1 MAGKPTFGSG
11 PEDFKQA
18 EWLSRALKNEWRYD
32 HTADRWHHWDGSHWT
47 PDQVRA
53 VEKRAADVAL
63 AGMGDA
69 LSEGDEVTK
78 TSLMKLLS
86 LPALRRALEALATFP
101 GYGTNGDD
109 WDSEP
114 HLLGVANGIV
124 DLRYNELISKPT
136 PDMLVTL
143 STECDFK
150 PVESPEDF
158 DDAAPRFMAVIREWM
173 SDDDSMV
180 AFLLLWFGAS
190 LFGFTPEQRFL
201 LMTGIGRNGKGA
213 LKHSVMEAVGEY
225 GAQFDANLYMRTR
238 FGAARSDSA
247 RADLIALKGK
257 RITFFSEPEGGHFN
271 EELLKAHTGG
281 DKITARALYSNNV
294 QTWDPT
300 HSITFLVNNAP
311 EVEDLGPSMASRV
324 MVADFRERFDG
335 DREDKRLYGALTKEK
350 SGILG
355 IMCWAASAW
364 YGSWKDGDGGLTLP
378 DRVVEQSR
386 AFMERND
393 PVANWLNDRAVFDP
407 NAHCPSQVAFESFLD
422 WFNKADAPGEAMSQV
437 RFALEL
443 QKKGLSKKRGM
454 TGAVWT
460 GFRLMDAATL
470 AEKGVDEDEDP

>member
-1 MAGKPTFGSG
+1 MAGRVYGTG

-18 EWLSRALKNEWRYD
+18 EWLAEVMESEWRFD
-32 HTADRWHHWDGSHWT
+32 HTAGRWHHWDTVRWA
-47 PDQVRA
+47 PDDTRKI
-53 VEKRAADVAL
+53 EKVASELAA
-63 AGMGDA
+63 AGMADA
-69 LSEGDEVTK
+69 LIDGNEVLK

-124 DLRYNELISKPT
+124 DLRTNSLIKKPT

-143 STECDFK
+143 STGCDFR
-150 PVESPEDF
+150 PVDGPADF
-158 DDAAPRFMAVIREWM
+158 DDAAPRFMSVMREWM
-173 SDDDSMV
+173 SDDESMV

-213 LKHSVMEAVGEY
+213 LKAAIMHATGEY

-247 RADLIALKGK
+247 RADLMALKGK

-335 DREDKRLYGALTKEK
+335 DREDKRLYGALEREK

-355 IMCWAASAW
+355 ILCWAASAW
-364 YGSWKDGDGGLTLP
+364 YGSWVDGEGGITLP
-378 DRVVEQSR
+378 ERVIEQSR

-393 PVANWLNDRAVFDP
+393 PVANWLNDRAQFAAD
-407 NAHCPSQVAFESFLD
+407 AATPSQIAYDSFMD
-422 WFNKADAPGEAMSQV
+422 WFGTADAPGEAMSQV
-437 RFALEL
+437 RFAIEL
-443 QKKGLSKKRGM
+443 QKKGFKKVKGRLSN
-454 TGAVWT
+454 VWS
-460 GFRLMDAATL
+460 GFRLLSAVDL
-470 AEKGVDEDEDP
+470 AEKDVDEDEEP